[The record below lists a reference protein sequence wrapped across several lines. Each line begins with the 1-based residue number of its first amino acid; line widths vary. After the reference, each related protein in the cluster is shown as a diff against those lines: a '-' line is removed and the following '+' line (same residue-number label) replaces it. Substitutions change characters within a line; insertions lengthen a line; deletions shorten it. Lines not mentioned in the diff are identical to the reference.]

1 MPQPILVFSTHNEKN
16 AAQELARKIVES
28 QLAACVQVL
37 DGATSI
43 YTWNG
48 RIEESSEVLMI
59 IKSFAEHF
67 DDLKNF
73 IKENHPY
80 EVPEIVAVKI
90 ENLSDDYF
98 KWMSEILK

>member
-48 RIEESSEVLMI
+48 KLEESSEVLMI

-67 DDLKNF
+67 EALKNF

-90 ENLSDDYF
+90 KNLSNDYL
-98 KWMSEILK
+98 KWMSEVLK

>member
-1 MPQPILVFSTHNEKN
+1 MPQPILIFSTHDEKN

-48 RIEESSEVLMI
+48 KLEESNEVLLLM
-59 IKSFAEHF
+59 KTFAEHF
-67 DDLKNF
+67 DALKNF

-80 EVPEIVAVKI
+80 EVPEIVSVKI
-90 ENLSDDYF
+90 EDVSEDYL
-98 KWMSEILK
+98 KWMGEVLK